1 VRGQHHLSTSHLG
14 TITSI
19 SNQHEHL
26 DEDQDHGHITLD
38 VTKLQIDILATF
50 KASISVSARVAHLHE
65 EVTRSLLSI
74 LEYMQRNTSKALR
87 SCLDIAT
94 RFLYMPFLSRRL
106 CSLDQPLP
114 VWLSTMLIGGIMC
127 GAAATNLFASA
138 LMRQSTG
145 LYT

>member
-1 VRGQHHLSTSHLG
+1 VRGQRHLSTSHLG

-50 KASISVSARVAHLHE
+50 KASISVPARVAHMLHE
-65 EVTRSLLSI
+65 EVTRSLLSM
-74 LEYMQRNTSKALR
+74 LEHMQRNTSKALR

-106 CSLDQPLP
+106 CSLDQPL
-114 VWLSTMLIGGIMC
+114 WLSTMLIGGIMC

-138 LMRQSTG
+138 SMRQSTG
-145 LYT
+145 SYT